1 MSFREAWEIYCCYKK
16 KSRFG
21 EIKLELNADA
31 FVKALDDLRK
41 LFPDKKDTWFS
52 EVKKR
57 FFDTEFIG
65 LDDKGYKKF
74 RVKKNPSL
82 GDKYRQEYRV
92 VTLGE
97 YKFHFCTCM
106 FQKFRDRGGKVC
118 THIGAAYLRYFYNK
132 YLGEKNV

>member
-1 MSFREAWEIYCCYKK
+1 MEPEQ
-16 KSRFG
+16 
-21 EIKLELNADA
+21 LNADA
-31 FVKALDDLRK
+31 FIKALDDLRK

-74 RVKKNPSL
+74 KIKKNPGL
-82 GDKYRQEYRV
+82 GDRYKQGYRV

-97 YKFHFCTCM
+97 YKFHLCTCM
-106 FQKFRDRGGKVC
+106 FHKFKDRGGKVC
-118 THIGAAYLRYFYNK
+118 THIGAAYLRHFYDKHLGRVQYGNPSTNK
-132 YLGEKNV
+132 S

>member
-1 MSFREAWEIYCCYKK
+1 LEEIN
-16 KSRFG
+16 S
-21 EIKLELNADA
+21 DA
-31 FVKALDDLRK
+31 FIKALDELRK
-41 LFPDKKDTWFS
+41 LFPDKKAPWFD

-65 LDDKGYKKF
+65 LDSKGYKKF
-74 RVKKNPSL
+74 KVKKNSSL
-82 GDKYRQEYRV
+82 GDKYKQDYRL

-106 FQKFRDRGGKVC
+106 FGKFGKARKIC
-118 THIGAAYLRYFYNK
+118 THIGAAYLRFFYNK